1 VKEEKEMEAKDIFIV
16 IPGESPDQPHRQV
29 DLQTA
34 FDAFFSLALD
44 LKTQTEQNA
53 EKAAQ
58 AVAAVEQWPGLVSEL
73 AAAVEKV
80 QTSFDKIGK
89 ELRGTA
95 VVASSLA
102 TRPKR
107 GGMN

>member
-44 LKTQTEQNA
+44 LKTQTQQNA

-58 AVAAVEQWPGLVSEL
+58 AVAAVEQWPGLVTEL
-73 AAAVEKV
+73 ITAVEKI
-80 QTSFDKIGK
+80 QTSFDGIGK